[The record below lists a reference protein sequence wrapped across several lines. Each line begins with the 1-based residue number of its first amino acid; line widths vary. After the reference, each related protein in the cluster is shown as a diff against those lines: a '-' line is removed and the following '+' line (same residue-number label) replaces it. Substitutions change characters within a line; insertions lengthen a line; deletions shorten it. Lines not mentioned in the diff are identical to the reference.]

1 MLHHLPASPNS
12 PTSIQLAILNAG
24 STIGRTLPVTLADKL
39 GVYNLLIPSI
49 LASAVLIFALF
60 GATSTG
66 GVITVAVLFGFSSG
80 ACAPQFIIS
89 PDRPSR

>member
-1 MLHHLPASPNS
+1 MLTNLPASPET
-12 PTSIQLAILNAG
+12 PFAAQLAILNAG
-24 STIGRTLPVTLADKL
+24 STLGRTLPVTLADKL

-49 LASAVLIFALF
+49 LTSAVLIFALF

-80 ACAPQFIIS
+80 ACAHHFIIY